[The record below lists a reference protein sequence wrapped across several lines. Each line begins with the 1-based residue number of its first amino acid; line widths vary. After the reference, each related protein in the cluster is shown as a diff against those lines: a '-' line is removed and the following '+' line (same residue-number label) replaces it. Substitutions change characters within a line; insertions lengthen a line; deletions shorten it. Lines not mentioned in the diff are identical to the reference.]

1 MILPVDR
8 LLTTPFPR
16 LGEGPLRPVK
26 VAVLDTGIDATHPAL
41 RGRVVGV
48 DGKRLKANNDPSG
61 HGTAVA
67 SIVAAIAPNARIVDY
82 RVLDA
87 DNRGY
92 GASVVDGLAAAV
104 ESDADIINLSVSIRK
119 DVHWERTVKLLERA
133 YVRNKIVVAAE
144 RNVPRPDDAGMP
156 AELSGT
162 IGVGAGD
169 YVNPYVLKFLAGSPI
184 EFSAHGDAV
193 LVARSGGG
201 YVRMSGTSFATA
213 AVSGLCALL
222 RGCNAGLTS
231 FELKTILRYHAQ
243 HPEMESGADN
253 VLEVLPDIRGARY
266 QRVPY
271 ACPGCGRRF
280 EVSDAFSKVKCPF
293 CGRVGRRKVLLDPQ
307 LYYRILGELRESI
320 PPEYVF
326 HNWEHARDTVEAVY
340 RLLPRHPG
348 LTLRECRCLLLAA
361 LLHDCAYSEGRN
373 GHEARSAR
381 VAGEIYA
388 ASGMAD
394 RDVRLIRE
402 LILATELEREPRT
415 PCERLIREADIFGVG
430 TRKGALRAR
439 LIRQELANLG
449 TAYTDAE
456 WARLNRAFVKR
467 HGRKGGK

>member
-1 MILPVDR
+1 MVLPVDK

-16 LGEGPLRPVK
+16 IGEGRLRPVK
-26 VAVLDTGIDATHPAL
+26 VAVLDTGIDASHPAL
-41 RGRVVGV
+41 QGRIVGA

-67 SIVAAIAPNARIVDY
+67 SILAAIAPNAKIVDF

-92 GASVVDGLAAAV
+92 GAAVVEGLAAAV

-119 DVHWERTVKLLERA
+119 DVHWDRTVKILERA
-133 YVRNKIVVAAE
+133 YVRNKIVVASE
-144 RNVPRPDDAGMP
+144 RNVPRADDAGLP

-169 YVNPYVLKFLAGSPI
+169 FVNPYVLKFLAGSPI

-193 LVARSGGG
+193 LAARSGGG

-243 HPEMESGADN
+243 HPEMESGAEN
-253 VLEVLPDIRGARY
+253 VLDVLPGIRDARY
-266 QRVPY
+266 QRVAY
-271 ACPGCGRRF
+271 DCPDCGKRF
-280 EVSDAFSKVKCPF
+280 EVSDAFPKVKCPS
-293 CGRVGRRKVLLDPQ
+293 CGCVGRRKVLLEPQ
-307 LYYRILGELRESI
+307 LYYSILGELREAM

-348 LTLRECRCLLLAA
+348 LTVRERRCLLLAA
-361 LLHDCAYSEGRN
+361 LMHDCAYSEGRV

-381 VAGEIYA
+381 IAGEIYA
-388 ASGMAD
+388 ANGIAD

-439 LIRQELANLG
+439 LVRQELANLG
-449 TAYTDAE
+449 TVYTDAE

-467 HGRKGGK
+467 HGRKGDK